1 MENPGSNTLVFTRR
15 IAEFARKRSVPKALL
30 PILVTTT
37 LSGCSGSLLDPAGP
51 VANGEQLILLDALG
65 IMLVIVVPT
74 VLTTLWFA
82 WWFRASNGAAL
93 YRPTWVY
100 SDKLEVVVWSI
111 PALTV
116 LFLGGLAWVGSH
128 KLDPMRPIESQRAPL
143 EVQVVSLDWKWLFIY
158 PQQHIASVNRL
169 VLPVGQPVHLS
180 LTSSSV
186 MNVFFVPR
194 LAGEIY
200 TMNGMVTQLNLRA
213 DKLGAYPG
221 LSAQFSGD
229 GFSTMSFNADVTSA
243 ADFDQFVEHAHANPS
258 KLDESAYKS
267 LSHPS
272 QAAPV
277 QVFGNVSDGLFESI
291 ATRRLPAGDGPAAGT
306 LAYGAVGGEH

>member
-1 MENPGSNTLVFTRR
+1 V
-15 IAEFARKRSVPKALL
+15 AVAHWFAGLGRNKHIPKLLALAL
-30 PILVTTT
+30 TGAVG
-37 LSGCSGSLLDPAGP
+37 SGCSESILAPAGP

-74 VLTTLWFA
+74 ILTTLWFA
-82 WWFRASNGAAL
+82 WWFRASNDAAL

-100 SDKLEVVVWSI
+100 SDKLEVVVWCI

-116 LFLGGLAWVGSH
+116 LFLGGLAWIGSH
-128 KLDPMRPIESQRAPL
+128 RLDPARPLDSPVAPL

-158 PQQHIASVNRL
+158 PDQHIASVNRL
-169 VLPVGQPVHLS
+169 VLPVGRPVHLR

-200 TMNGMVTQLNLRA
+200 TMNGMVTELNLQA
-213 DKLGAYPG
+213 DKTGVYHG

-229 GFSTMSFNADVTSA
+229 GFSGMGFNTEVVSA
-243 ADFDQFVEHAHANPS
+243 SAFNQFVANTHTLPGN
-258 KLDESAYKS
+258 LDEDIYKN

-272 QAAPV
+272 QAVPV
-277 QVFGNVSDGLFESI
+277 QLFGNVSGGLFESI
-291 ATRRLPAGDGPAAGT
+291 VSRRLPAGEGPPMAG
-306 LAYGAVGGEH
+306 LAYGPAMGGH

>member
-1 MENPGSNTLVFTRR
+1 VVV
-15 IAEFARKRSVPKALL
+15 AHWFAGLGRNKHIPKLLALAL
-30 PILVTTT
+30 TGAVG
-37 LSGCSGSLLDPAGP
+37 SGCSESILAPAGP

-74 VLTTLWFA
+74 ILTTLWFA
-82 WWFRASNGAAL
+82 WWFRASNDAAL

-100 SDKLEVVVWSI
+100 SDKLEVVVWCI

-116 LFLGGLAWVGSH
+116 LFLGGLAWIGSH
-128 KLDPMRPIESQRAPL
+128 KLDPARPLDSPVAPL

-158 PQQHIASVNRL
+158 PDQHIASVNRL
-169 VLPVGQPVHLS
+169 VLPVGRPIHLR

-200 TMNGMVTQLNLRA
+200 TMNGMVTELNLQA
-213 DKLGAYPG
+213 DKTGVYHG

-229 GFSTMSFNADVTSA
+229 GFSGMGFNTEVMSASAFN
-243 ADFDQFVEHAHANPS
+243 QFVASTRTLPGN
-258 KLDESAYKS
+258 LDEGIYKN

-272 QAAPV
+272 QAVPA
-277 QVFGNVSDGLFESI
+277 QLFGNVSGGLFESI
-291 ATRRLPAGDGPAAGT
+291 VSRRLPAGEGPPMAG
-306 LAYGAVGGEH
+306 LAYGPATGGH

>member
-1 MENPGSNTLVFTRR
+1 V
-15 IAEFARKRSVPKALL
+15 AVAHWFAGLGRNKHIPKLLALAL
-30 PILVTTT
+30 TGAVG
-37 LSGCSGSLLDPAGP
+37 SGCSESILAPAGP

-74 VLTTLWFA
+74 ILTTLWFA
-82 WWFRASNGAAL
+82 WWFRASNDAAL

-100 SDKLEVVVWSI
+100 SDKLEVVVWCI

-116 LFLGGLAWVGSH
+116 LFLGGLAWIGSH
-128 KLDPMRPIESQRAPL
+128 RLDPARPLDSPVAPL

-158 PQQHIASVNRL
+158 PDQHIASVNRL
-169 VLPVGQPVHLS
+169 VLPVGRPIHLR

-200 TMNGMVTQLNLRA
+200 TMNGMVTELNLQA
-213 DKLGAYPG
+213 DKTGVYHG

-229 GFSTMSFNADVTSA
+229 GFSGMGFNTEVVSA
-243 ADFDQFVEHAHANPS
+243 SAFNQFVANTHTLPGN
-258 KLDESAYKS
+258 LDEDIYKN

-272 QAAPV
+272 QAVPV
-277 QVFGNVSDGLFESI
+277 QLFGNVSGGLFESI
-291 ATRRLPAGDGPAAGT
+291 VSRRLPAGEGPPMAGLTYGPAM
-306 LAYGAVGGEH
+306 GGH

>member
-1 MENPGSNTLVFTRR
+1 MVACWFTGRHWN
-15 IAEFARKRSVPKALL
+15 KCVPRVLALAL
-30 PILVTTT
+30 T
-37 LSGCSGSLLDPAGP
+37 SLLAAGCQGSVLDPVGP
-51 VANGEQLILLDALG
+51 VADGERLILMDALG

-74 VLTTLWFA
+74 ILTTLWFA

-93 YRPTWVY
+93 YRPAWVY
-100 SDKLEVVVWSI
+100 SDKLEVVVWCI

-116 LFLGGLAWVGSH
+116 LFLGGLAWTGSH
-128 KLDPMRPIESQRAPL
+128 KLDPARPLQSRVSPL

-158 PQQHIASVNRL
+158 PDQHVAVVNRL
-169 VLPVGQPVHLS
+169 VLPVGRPVHFR

-200 TMNGMVTQLNLRA
+200 TMNGMVTELNLQA
-213 DKLGAYPG
+213 DRTGNYPG

-229 GFSTMSFNADVTSA
+229 GFAGMHFDTEVTSDQDFSRFVAQARA
-243 ADFDQFVEHAHANPS
+243 AATR
-258 KLDESAYKS
+258 LDGNTYES

-272 QAAPV
+272 EGASV
-277 QVFGNVSDGLFESI
+277 QLFGNVSDGLFENI
-291 ATRRLPAGDGPAAGT
+291 ASRRLPPGDGPSNNGRPYGLAAG
-306 LAYGAVGGEH
+306 ED

>member
-1 MENPGSNTLVFTRR
+1 V
-15 IAEFARKRSVPKALL
+15 AVAHWFAVLGRNKYIPKLLALAL
-30 PILVTTT
+30 TGAVG
-37 LSGCSGSLLDPAGP
+37 SGCSESILAPVGP

-65 IMLVIVVPT
+65 IMLVIVIPT
-74 VLTTLWFA
+74 ILTTLWFA
-82 WWFRASNGAAL
+82 WWFRASNDAAL

-100 SDKLEVVVWSI
+100 SDKLEVVVWCI

-116 LFLGGLAWVGSH
+116 LFLGGLAWIGSH
-128 KLDPMRPIESQRAPL
+128 RLDPARSLDSPVAPL

-158 PQQHIASVNRL
+158 PDQHIATVNRL
-169 VLPVGQPVHLS
+169 VLPVGRPVHLR

-200 TMNGMVTQLNLRA
+200 TMNGMVTELNLQA
-213 DKLGAYPG
+213 DKTGVYHG

-229 GFSTMSFNADVTSA
+229 GFSNMGFNTEITSA
-243 ADFDQFVEHAHANPS
+243 SDFGQFVARTHNLS
-258 KLDESAYKS
+258 GNLDESTYIS

-272 QAAPV
+272 QAVPV
-277 QVFGNVSDGLFESI
+277 QLFGNVSDGLFESI
-291 ATRRLPAGDGPAAGT
+291 VTRRLPAGEGPPSSGLAYGPAAG
-306 LAYGAVGGEH
+306 GG

>member
-1 MENPGSNTLVFTRR
+1 VVV
-15 IAEFARKRSVPKALL
+15 AHWFAGLGRNKHIPKLLALAL
-30 PILVTTT
+30 TGAVG
-37 LSGCSGSLLDPAGP
+37 SGCSESILAPAGP

-74 VLTTLWFA
+74 ILTTLWFA
-82 WWFRASNGAAL
+82 WWFRASNDAAL

-100 SDKLEVVVWSI
+100 SDKLEVVVWCI

-116 LFLGGLAWVGSH
+116 LFLGGLAWIGSH
-128 KLDPMRPIESQRAPL
+128 KLDPARPLDSPVAPL

-158 PQQHIASVNRL
+158 PDQHIASVNRL
-169 VLPVGQPVHLS
+169 VLPVGRPIHLR

-200 TMNGMVTQLNLRA
+200 TMNGMVTELNLQA
-213 DKLGAYPG
+213 DKTGVYHG

-229 GFSTMSFNADVTSA
+229 GFSGMGFNTEVMSASAFN
-243 ADFDQFVEHAHANPS
+243 QFVASTRTLPGN
-258 KLDESAYKS
+258 LDEGIYKN

-272 QAAPV
+272 QAVPV
-277 QVFGNVSDGLFESI
+277 QLFGNVSGGLFESI
-291 ATRRLPAGDGPAAGT
+291 VSRRLPAGEGPPMAG
-306 LAYGAVGGEH
+306 LAYGPAMGGH

>member
-1 MENPGSNTLVFTRR
+1 MVARWFAELSRNGSGPKFLVLALTSML
-15 IAEFARKRSVPKALL
+15 AAGCQGSV
-30 PILVTTT
+30 
-37 LSGCSGSLLDPAGP
+37 LDPVGP
-51 VANGEQLILLDALG
+51 VADGERLILMDALG

-93 YRPTWVY
+93 YRPAWVY
-100 SDKLEVVVWSI
+100 SDKLEVVVWCI

-116 LFLGGLAWVGSH
+116 LFLGGLAWTGSH
-128 KLDPMRPIESQRAPL
+128 KLDPARPLQSRVSPL

-158 PQQHIASVNRL
+158 PDQHVAVVNRL
-169 VLPVGQPVHLS
+169 VLPVGRPVHFR

-200 TMNGMVTQLNLRA
+200 TMNGMVTELNLQA
-213 DKLGAYPG
+213 DRTGNYPG

-229 GFSTMSFNADVTSA
+229 GFAGMHFDTEVMSGSS
-243 ADFDQFVEHAHANPS
+243 FDQFIEQARAAPAR
-258 KLDESAYKS
+258 LDDDAYKS
-267 LSHPS
+267 ISRPS
-272 QAAPV
+272 EGVPV
-277 QVFGNVSDGLFESI
+277 QLFGNVTDGLFENI
-291 ATRRLPAGDGPAAGT
+291 ASRRLPPGEGPTGTGRPYGSTAGED
-306 LAYGAVGGEH
+306 